1 MSPCERWCVCI
12 CMHRCSHRA
21 GSSLIIG
28 STQDT
33 WRSRS
38 KSGSYQVGSL
48 EQVLQVRS
56 FCGLS
61 TSVKQ
66 EQGILF
72 GVFLCLHSPHMQK
85 IKIGCQLCHHY
96 VLWCLG
102 SVKSALAFYLL
113 HSALSYNSVAVY
125 ELHISLQGCWDHS
138 KYTESVFWHT
148 DPLDLTAPIR
158 LIQLLIVYYVARRF
172 LELPKSKQPNYFY
185 FQPAF
190 TW

>member
-33 WRSRS
+33 LRSGS

-113 HSALSYNSVAVY
+113 HSALSYNSVAV
-125 ELHISLQGCWDHS
+125 CCTFHS
-138 KYTESVFWHT
+138 KVVEITANSQSLYFDTLILCISVLSLLL
-148 DPLDLTAPIR
+148 LD
-158 LIQLLIVYYVARRF
+158 
-172 LELPKSKQPNYFY
+172 
-185 FQPAF
+185 
-190 TW
+190 

>member
-33 WRSRS
+33 WRSGS

-61 TSVKQ
+61 TRA
-66 EQGILF
+66 G
-72 GVFLCLHSPHMQK
+72 
-85 IKIGCQLCHHY
+85 
-96 VLWCLG
+96 
-102 SVKSALAFYLL
+102 
-113 HSALSYNSVAVY
+113 N
-125 ELHISLQGCWDHS
+125 
-138 KYTESVFWHT
+138 VFWTYFCVPVHRICRKLK
-148 DPLDLTAPIR
+148 LDG
-158 LIQLLIVYYVARRF
+158 YYVIIQCTKSVLCCISKIVWDKSNQRRHF
-172 LELPKSKQPNYFY
+172 IFFIPHCHIIQSLYD
-185 FQPAF
+185 
-190 TW
+190 TDR

>member
-33 WRSRS
+33 WRSGS

-48 EQVLQVRS
+48 EQVLQERS

-102 SVKSALAFYLL
+102 SVKSAWAFYLL
-113 HSALSYNSVAVY
+113 HSALSYNSVAVWY
-125 ELHISLQGCWDHS
+125 WQIDSSFFSRQGKRHSMDMSCTFYAKVVEITANSQSLYFDTLILCISVLS
-138 KYTESVFWHT
+138 LLL
-148 DPLDLTAPIR
+148 LDW
-158 LIQLLIVYYVARRF
+158 F
-172 LELPKSKQPNYFY
+172 NNY
-185 FQPAF
+185 
-190 TW
+190 